1 MVFVAVSTAQ
11 TRFRRQN
18 NKRIRNDYLSHWTNR
33 GTHRPSRERR
43 QYGGNAPPSSAL
55 SDASLT
61 RTQIGKVKICG
72 SINDWKIGKRVSDLF
87 HAIRRHQLIH
97 WFDLQGCMLGNDR
110 VRKGLETLQ
119 TVKSLET
126 LDLQDNEID
135 RSCLHAIQEFLCAS
149 NVKQL
154 YLQGNPLNFRDFDE
168 LEPIVSK
175 LGRECTV
182 YCYKEKDQ
190 PMRKLICSVVKQV
203 GGFDDSLSFS
213 NAQLSSIFQKY
224 QDRVAFFQNA
234 VDEEIVY
241 SHKSKAVT
249 EICEVPVL
257 DAVDDS
263 ALSPPAKPS
272 STNSSARVDT
282 VVFDD
287 AAGAALVYCASGTD
301 LIDVDDGHV
310 DHYCASGTDLID
322 VDDGHLDHNA
332 QSNPPIPSLSLT
344 CPEPSDSSLLTTAP
358 APASSDIDT
367 IVAMGFEREAAFIAY
382 NKSGRDVQVCHLF
395 LAQISTF

>member
-1 MVFVAVSTAQ
+1 M
-11 TRFRRQN
+11 
-18 NKRIRNDYLSHWTNR
+18 
-33 GTHRPSRERR
+33 
-43 QYGGNAPPSSAL
+43 

-257 DAVDDS
+257 DAGDDS
-263 ALSPPAKPS
+263 ASSSPAKPS
-272 STNSSARVDT
+272 STDSSARVDA

-287 AAGAALVYCASGTD
+287 AAGAALVYRASGTD
-301 LIDVDDGHV
+301 LIDVDD
-310 DHYCASGTDLID
+310 D
-322 VDDGHLDHNA
+322 HLDHNA
-332 QSNPPIPSLSLT
+332 QSNPPIPSLSLA

-395 LAQISTF
+395 LAQILTF